1 MNVSASTTSA
11 FRATLT
17 REMRI
22 AARHKAEW
30 LMPPLF
36 FAIVVTLFAL
46 GAKPGD
52 PQLAALAPSVLWV
65 GALLAALL
73 TLDRL
78 FRGDLEDGWLEQV
91 FVGPAPAIGLVLAK
105 FLTHWLLSGLPLLLL
120 AAPLAVQLGFPSGA
134 PLGWLLLGLLL
145 GTPLLSVVGGF
156 ASALTVALPRAGLL
170 LPVLVLPLLAPVV
183 IFGSGAARAAQAG
196 LDPGGP
202 IYFLAALLVLSLTLL
217 PWAATAALRN
227 AFD

>member
-1 MNVSASTTSA
+1 MSA
-11 FRATLT
+11 FAATVS
-17 REMRI
+17 REFKI
-22 AARHKAEW
+22 AARNKASL

-46 GAKPGD
+46 GGKPGD

-78 FRGDLEDGWLEQV
+78 FRGDLDEGWLEQV
-91 FVGPAPAIGLVLAK
+91 FISPGSPAGMVLGK
-105 FLTHWLLSGLPLLLL
+105 FTAHWLLTGLPLLVL
-120 AAPLAVQLGFPSGA
+120 AAPLALQLGFPSGA
-134 PLGWLLLGLLL
+134 PLGWLLLGLLM
-145 GTPLLSVVGGF
+145 GTPLLSIVGGF
-156 ASALTVALPRAGLL
+156 AAALTVSLPRAGLL

-196 LDPGGP
+196 LDASGP
-202 IYFLAALLVLSLTLL
+202 IYFLAFLLVLSLTLL
-217 PWAATAALRN
+217 PWAATAALKN

>member
-1 MNVSASTTSA
+1 MSALVS
-11 FRATLT
+11 TLT
-17 REMRI
+17 RELRV
-22 AARHKAEW
+22 AGRHKASF

-91 FVGPAPAIGLVLAK
+91 FVSRSTALGMVFGK
-105 FLTHWLLSGLPLLLL
+105 FLAHWLLTGLPLLLL
-120 AAPLAVQLGFPSGA
+120 AAPLAIQLGFPSGA
-134 PLGWLLLGLLL
+134 PLGWLLAGLLL

-156 ASALTVALPRAGLL
+156 AAALTVSLPRAGLL

-183 IFGSGAARAAQAG
+183 IFGSGAARNALAG
-196 LDPGGP
+196 LDASGP
-202 IYFLAALLVLSLTLL
+202 IYFLAALLALTVTLL

>member
-1 MNVSASTTSA
+1 MKMFT
-11 FRATLT
+11 ATLR
-17 REMRI
+17 RELRL
-22 AARHKAEW
+22 AARHKAER

-46 GAKPGD
+46 GGRPDD
-52 PQLAALAPSVLWV
+52 PQFAQLAPSVMWV

-78 FRGDLEDGWLEQV
+78 FRADLDDGWLEQV
-91 FVGPAPAIGLVLAK
+91 FVATGSPAWMVLGKMAA
-105 FLTHWLLSGLPLLLL
+105 HWLLTGLPLVVL
-120 AAPLAVQLGFPSGA
+120 AAPLSLQLGFAAGP
-134 PLGWLLLGLLL
+134 PLKLLLAGLML
-145 GTPLLSVVGGF
+145 GTPILSLIGGF
-156 ASALTVALPRAGLL
+156 AAALTVALPRAGLM

-196 LDPGGP
+196 LDASGP

-217 PWAATAALRN
+217 PWATTAALKN

>member
-1 MNVSASTTSA
+1 MNLLGVS
-11 FRATLT
+11 LM
-17 REMRI
+17 RELRI
-22 AARHKAEW
+22 AMRHKASF

-46 GAKPGD
+46 AGRPDD

-78 FRGDLEDGWLEQV
+78 FRGDLDDGWLEQC
-91 FVGPAPAIGLVLAK
+91 FVGRASPVAMVYGKLIA
-105 FLTHWLLSGLPLLLL
+105 HWLLTGLPLVLL
-120 AAPLAVQLGFPSGA
+120 AAPLALQLGFESGR
-134 PLGWLLLGLLL
+134 PLGYLLLGLVL
-145 GTPLLSVVGGF
+145 GTPVLSLIGGF
-156 ASALTVALPRAGLL
+156 AAALTVGLPRAGLL
-170 LPVLVLPLLAPVV
+170 LPILILPLLAPVV
-183 IFGSGAARAAQAG
+183 IFGSGAARAAQLG
-196 LDPGGP
+196 LDASGP
-202 IYFLAALLVLSLTLL
+202 IYFLAAFLSLSLTLL

>member
-1 MNVSASTTSA
+1 MSA
-11 FRATLT
+11 FLVTVA
-17 REMRI
+17 RELRI
-22 AARHKAEW
+22 AARNKASL

-46 GAKPGD
+46 GGKPGD
-52 PQLAALAPSVLWV
+52 PQLAAVAPSVLWV

-78 FRGDLEDGWLEQV
+78 FRGDLDDGWLEQV
-91 FVGPAPAIGLVLAK
+91 FIAPASPVGMVLGK
-105 FLTHWLLSGLPLLLL
+105 FAAHWLLTGLPLLLL
-120 AAPLAVQLGFPSGA
+120 AAPLALQLGFPSGA
-134 PLGWLLLGLLL
+134 PLGWLLLGLLM
-145 GTPLLSVVGGF
+145 GTPLLSIVGGF
-156 ASALTVALPRAGLL
+156 AAALTVSLPRAGLL

-196 LDPGGP
+196 LDASGP
-202 IYFLAALLVLSLTLL
+202 IYFLAFLLVLSLTLL
-217 PWAATAALRN
+217 PWAATAALRS

>member
-1 MNVSASTTSA
+1 MMMSALV
-11 FRATLT
+11 ATLS
-17 REMRI
+17 RELRV
-22 AARHKAEW
+22 AGRHKASF

-46 GAKPGD
+46 GGRPGD

-91 FVGPAPAIGLVLAK
+91 FISPSSAVGMVLGK
-105 FLTHWLLSGLPLLLL
+105 FMAHWLLSGLPLLLL
-120 AAPLAVQLGFPSGA
+120 AAPLALQLGFPSGT
-134 PLGWLLLGLLL
+134 PLGWLLLGLLV
-145 GTPLLSVVGGF
+145 GTPLLSIVGGF
-156 ASALTVALPRAGLL
+156 ASALTVSLPRAGLL

-196 LDPGGP
+196 LDASGP
-202 IYFLAALLVLSLTLL
+202 IYFLAFLLVLSLTLL

>member
-1 MNVSASTTSA
+1 MSALLV
-11 FRATLT
+11 TLG
-17 REMRI
+17 RELRI
-22 AARHKAEW
+22 AARHKASF

-46 GAKPGD
+46 GARPDD

-91 FVGPAPAIGLVLAK
+91 FVSPASAVGMVLGK
-105 FLTHWLLSGLPLLLL
+105 FIAHWVLTGLPLLLL
-120 AAPLAVQLGFPSGA
+120 AAPLALQLGFPAGA
-134 PLGWLLLGLLL
+134 PLRWLLLGLLM
-145 GTPLLSVVGGF
+145 GTPLLSLVGGF
-156 ASALTVALPRAGLL
+156 AAALTVALPRAGLL

-196 LDPGGP
+196 LDPSGP
-202 IYFLAALLVLSLTLL
+202 IYFLAFLLVLASTLL
-217 PWAATAALRN
+217 PWATTAALRN

>member
-1 MNVSASTTSA
+1 MSALL
-11 FRATLT
+11 ATVA
-17 REMRI
+17 RELRV
-22 AARHKAEW
+22 AVRHKASF

-91 FVGPAPAIGLVLAK
+91 FVSQSSAVGMVFGK
-105 FLTHWLLSGLPLLLL
+105 FFAHWLLTGLPLLLL
-120 AAPLAVQLGFPSGA
+120 AAPLAVQLGFPAGA
-134 PLGWLLLGLLL
+134 PLGWLMLGLLL
-145 GTPLLSVVGGF
+145 GTPLLSLVGGF
-156 ASALTVALPRAGLL
+156 AAALTVSLPRAGLL

-183 IFGSGAARAAQAG
+183 IFGSGAARAALAG
-196 LDPGGP
+196 LDATGP
-202 IYFLAALLVLSLTLL
+202 IYFLAALLMLAVTLL

>member
-1 MNVSASTTSA
+1 MSAL
-11 FRATLT
+11 FATVA
-17 REMRI
+17 RELRI
-22 AARHKAEW
+22 AARNKASF

-46 GAKPGD
+46 GGKPGD

-91 FVGPAPAIGLVLAK
+91 FVSRSSALGMVFGKLLA
-105 FLTHWLLSGLPLLLL
+105 HWLLTGLPLLLL
-120 AAPLAVQLGFPSGA
+120 AAPLAIQLGFPAGA
-134 PLGWLLLGLLL
+134 PLGWLLCGLLL
-145 GTPLLSVVGGF
+145 GTPLLSLVGGF
-156 ASALTVALPRAGLL
+156 AAALTVSLPRAGLL

-183 IFGSGAARAAQAG
+183 IFGSGAARAALAG
-196 LDPGGP
+196 LDATGP
-202 IYFLAALLVLSLTLL
+202 IYFLAALLTLAVTLL
-217 PWAATAALRN
+217 PWAATSALRN

>member
-1 MNVSASTTSA
+1 MNA
-11 FRATLT
+11 FLATLA
-17 REMRI
+17 RELRI
-22 AARHKAEW
+22 AGRHKAAF

-46 GAKPGD
+46 GGRAGD
-52 PQLAALAPSVLWV
+52 PQLAAFAPSVMWV

-91 FVGPAPAIGLVLAK
+91 FVGSVSPAWTVGGKLLA
-105 FLTHWLLSGLPLLLL
+105 HWLLTGLPLVLL
-120 AAPLAVQLGFPSGA
+120 AAPLALQLGFPSGP
-134 PLGWLLLGLLL
+134 PLGYLLLGLLL
-145 GTPLLSVVGGF
+145 GTPVLSLVGGF
-156 ASALTVALPRAGLL
+156 AAALTVGLPRAGLL
-170 LPVLVLPLLAPVV
+170 LPVLVLPLLVPVV

-196 LDPGGP
+196 LDAGGP
-202 IYFLAALLVLSLTLL
+202 IYFLAALLVLALTLL
-217 PWAATAALRN
+217 PWGTTAALRN

>member
-1 MNVSASTTSA
+1 MGALACTLRRELRVAGRNKAS
-11 FRATLT
+11 F
-17 REMRI
+17 
-22 AARHKAEW
+22 

-46 GAKPGD
+46 GGKPGD

-78 FRGDLEDGWLEQV
+78 FRGDLDDGWLEQV
-91 FVGPAPAIGLVLAK
+91 FIAPAAPLGMVLGK
-105 FLTHWLLSGLPLLLL
+105 FLAHWLLTGLPLLVL
-120 AAPLAVQLGFPSGA
+120 AAPLALQLGFPSGA
-134 PLGWLLLGLLL
+134 PLGWLLLGLLM

-156 ASALTVALPRAGLL
+156 AAALTVSLPRAGLL

-196 LDPGGP
+196 LDPVGP
-202 IYFLAALLVLSLTLL
+202 IYFLAFLLVLALTLL
-217 PWAATAALRN
+217 PWAAMAALRN